1 MKAVRFHVSH
11 FLVNAS
17 VATANF
23 GYIID
28 FVIISSSSI
37 IIIIITGTIININTE
52 KEEGIH

>member
-37 IIIIITGTIININTE
+37 IIIITGTIININTE